1 MIPLTPV
8 GTGDSLKVGG
18 GWANG
23 VWVEYGQSCFCFEM
37 GSRYVAQSGL
47 ELLILLSVLSA
58 GSAGIY
64 YHTRL

>member
-1 MIPLTPV
+1 MHLTKSSCDSLTPV

-37 GSRYVAQSGL
+37 GSR
-47 ELLILLSVLSA
+47 
-58 GSAGIY
+58 
-64 YHTRL
+64 